1 MDHLAP
7 PSFLPLN
14 HLSSTVVALE
24 AVVCHIAYTFIQ
36 TAQWVTGVVQGIQLL
51 LFYQYWA
58 LSETS
63 HTLLMPRVMAILGV
77 APRPASPPAPAVHQ
91 WEKCSPHPSNSPKWW
106 DSVLRSQMQPK
117 VLIYLAVVLRQ
128 GWDGIL
134 DLELH
139 SSLNWRLLLLLL
151 KHNVKAKIYL
161 LGLQTWESI
170 FRLLKMYG
178 CLRLHLNKHKNL
190 YQGQRPDFMTIT
202 KNLRQQMNHIKH
214 HFSQA
219 ESKCILWLLF
229 ISECLVKSKWTEGA
243 LRSHPV
249 WGKMLQLRLQ
259 QKHQPFVFWGY
270 GKDMGNKDPA
280 VEKIQGRKMNH
291 QLPGNTR
298 SSLNGVKS
306 CAGGAGGGGRRD
318 RKKGRG
324 DPLAIQ

>member
-1 MDHLAP
+1 MWFKASSFCYFISIE
-7 PSFLPLN
+7 PSLRPHIPCWCPESWPSWVWLP
-14 HLSSTVVALE
+14 A
-24 AVVCHIAYTFIQ
+24 
-36 TAQWVTGVVQGIQLL
+36 LL
-51 LFYQYWA
+51 LHLLQQFISGRSV
-58 LSETS
+58 LL
-63 HTLLMPRVMAILGV
+63 TLLIP
-77 APRPASPPAPAVHQ
+77 Q
-91 WEKCSPHPSNSPKWW
+91 N
-106 DSVLRSQMQPK
+106 
-117 VLIYLAVVLRQ
+117 
-128 GWDGIL
+128 DGIL
-134 DLELH
+134 FCEVRC
-139 SSLNWRLLLLLL
+139 SQRSLFIWLLFWDRAEMEFLTWNLIILWTDVCYYCFSNTML
-151 KHNVKAKIYL
+151 KPKFIL
-161 LGLQTWESI
+161 LGLQTWESV

-190 YQGQRPDFMTIT
+190 HQGQRPDFMTIT

-229 ISECLVKSKWTEGA
+229 ISECLVKSKQTEGA

-280 VEKIQGRKMNH
+280 MEKIQGRKMNH

-306 CAGGAGGGGRRD
+306 CAGGARGEGGGGTGRRA
-318 RKKGRG
+318 GET
-324 DPLAIQ
+324 L